1 MAVAV
6 ALVVVAVRG
15 RANVPQEATQHIQSR
30 YHRHQ
35 DRGDDDRKPDRT
47 MMVGMPSDHSEQHGG
62 QKQDEV
68 APVLGEVT
76 GAPLKLPT
84 LLYGHDEGVDVRCD
98 DLLKRGSTGDLVFRN
113 PLQQVQS
120 DLMTARKIRSI
131 RSTAARHPADQEA
144 TG

>member
-1 MAVAV
+1 
-6 ALVVVAVRG
+6 
-15 RANVPQEATQHIQSR
+15 
-30 YHRHQ
+30 
-35 DRGDDDRKPDRT
+35 
-47 MMVGMPSDHSEQHGG
+47 MMVGMPSNHSEQHGG

-113 PLQQVQS
+113 PLQQVQFRFDDGS
-120 DLMTARKIRSI
+120 QIPSI
-131 RSTAARHPADQEA
+131 RSTAARPPADPEA